1 MENTGKRP
9 AGDEVRPAILSP
21 VQGETVPLM
30 KQELLDFIAKPEIEA
45 DERIDWL
52 HLKEQGADLT
62 LPDPVVVTY
71 RPAGCGTLL
80 LSAHPDLRGAREIPA
95 SDGRAELYDLLVGQT
110 YWCAVRTDDGTSD
123 TMSFTTSSQPPRWI
137 RIDGC
142 RNCRD
147 IGGWRTADGR
157 RVKQGMICRTSE
169 LDRHVA
175 ITEEGKKQLLALG
188 LRTELDIRGLGD
200 PATEAMAGTGIR
212 YRNVPLAAYGEIFT
226 DEQKR
231 RYGESYRVLLEED
244 IYPIYTH
251 CWGGIDR
258 TGTWVFLLNGML
270 GVSEDDLAIDYELS
284 SFTCWGKRSR
294 NLELFR
300 AFRDKLS
307 AYGTDL
313 RLACTA
319 FMEDCGIKSSEIERI
334 REILLD

>member
-1 MENTGKRP
+1 MEYKEKRP
-9 AGDEVRPAILSP
+9 AGGEARPEILSP
-21 VQGETVPLM
+21 AQGETVPLM
-30 KQELLDFIAKPEIEA
+30 KRELLDFIAKPEIET

-71 RPAGCGTLL
+71 RPACRGTLL
-80 LSAHPDLRGAREIPA
+80 LSAHPDLRGAKEIPA
-95 SDGRAELYDLLVGQT
+95 ADGRAELYDLLVGQT
-110 YWCAVRTDDGTSD
+110 YYCAIRSD
-123 TMSFTTSSQPPRWI
+123 AGGVSETVSFTTSSQPPRWI

-157 RVKQGMICRTSE
+157 RVRQGMICRTSE

-175 ITEEGKKQLLALG
+175 ITEEGKAQLLALG
-188 LRTELDIRGLGD
+188 LRTELDIRGLGE
-200 PATEAMAGTGIR
+200 ATEAMAGTGIR

-226 DEQKR
+226 EEQKR

-244 IYPIYTH
+244 IYPIYIH

-270 GVSEDDLAIDYELS
+270 GVPEDDLAVDYEIS

-294 NLELFR
+294 NHELFR
-300 AFRDKLS
+300 TFREKLS
-307 AYGTDL
+307 AYGPDL

-319 FMEDCGIKSSEIERI
+319 YMEDCGLKSGEIGRIK
-334 REILLD
+334 EILLD